1 MLYFTT
7 ESEKNQSNIQKIS
20 NFLRVFLIQN

>member
-7 ESEKNQSNIQKIS
+7 ESENNQSNIQKIS
-20 NFLRVFLIQN
+20 NFLPVFLIQN